1 MEELLFTDGE
11 LSLSEGEEPLESVQV
26 DVDAASQF
34 SGASQEVKTPLIK
47 SRAIICRRTVIFF
60 ILLFYERE

>member
-1 MEELLFTDGE
+1 
-11 LSLSEGEEPLESVQV
+11 SLSEGEEPLESVQV